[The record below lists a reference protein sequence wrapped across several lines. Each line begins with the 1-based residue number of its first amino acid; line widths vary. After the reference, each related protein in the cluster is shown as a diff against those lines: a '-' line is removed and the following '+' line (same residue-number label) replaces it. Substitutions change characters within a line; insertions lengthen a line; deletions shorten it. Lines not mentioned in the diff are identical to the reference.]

1 MSRILKRPMFR
12 MGGSTEDSGIM
23 SGMRTRFENGG
34 KTDEALSELDRLA
47 PMPERRVT
55 ELLQNIGLN
64 ILANPSQ
71 GNVFRTVAAAAR
83 DPLQQASARDF
94 QSALLRRQ
102 TVSDILSQ
110 QREQR
115 DKERLLGLRIEAD
128 KEIAGL
134 RAGQDLA
141 ANEFPNDPP
150 SVANAKYRII
160 ETSPI
165 ISSGLQIIVAPANQQ
180 IKTIQSLNPNSGDF
194 FVIANS
200 MGQPE
205 KYVKV
210 EKDEKNRIKLI
221 EVDSNGETID
231 DIETDMGETKN
242 ITDNTY
248 QERISEDLAKI
259 RKQKR
264 KEFQESLPDIKPDDD
279 VDI

>member
-34 KTDEALSELDRLA
+34 KTEEALSELDRLA

-83 DPLQQASARDF
+83 DPLRQSGERDF

-102 TVSDILSQ
+102 TVGGILGQ
-110 QREQR
+110 QREQA
-115 DKERLLGLRIEAD
+115 DKERLLGMRIEAD

-150 SVANAKYRII
+150 SVANAKYQIMKTSRII
-160 ETSPI
+160 N
-165 ISSGLQIIVAPANQQ
+165 SGLQIIVAPANQQ
-180 IKTIQSLNPNSGDF
+180 IKTIRSLNPNSGDF
-194 FVIANS
+194 FVIANT

-248 QERISEDLAKI
+248 QERIAKDLAER
-259 RKQKR
+259 RKKQ
-264 KEFQESLPDIKPDDD
+264 QEQIEESFGVDDRDILQP
-279 VDI
+279 

>member
-34 KTDEALSELDRLA
+34 KTEEALSELDRLA

-102 TVSDILSQ
+102 TVGGILGQ
-110 QREQR
+110 QREQA
-115 DKERLLGLRIEAD
+115 DKERLLQMRIEAD

-134 RAGQDLA
+134 KSEQDAA
-141 ANEFPNDPP
+141 ANEFPNDLP
-150 SVANAKYRII
+150 SVANAKYQII
-160 ETSPI
+160 QTSKI
-165 ISSGLQIIVAPANQQ
+165 INSGLQIIVAPANQQ
-180 IKTIQSLNPNSGDF
+180 IKTIQSLNPNNGDF
-194 FVIANS
+194 FVIANT

-248 QERISEDLAKI
+248 QERIAKDLAER
-259 RKQKR
+259 RKKQQ
-264 KEFQESLPDIKPDDD
+264 EQLEESLGVEDRDILQP
-279 VDI
+279 

>member
-1 MSRILKRPMFR
+1 MSRILKSPMFR

-34 KTDEALSELDRLA
+34 KTEEALSELDRLA

-83 DPLQQASARDF
+83 DPLRQSGERDF

-102 TVSDILSQ
+102 TVGGILDQ
-110 QREQR
+110 QREQA
-115 DKERLLGLRIEAD
+115 DKERLLGMRIEAD

-134 RAGQDLA
+134 RADQDAA

-150 SVANAKYRII
+150 SVANAKYQII

-180 IKTIQSLNPNSGDF
+180 IKTIRSLNPNSGDF
-194 FVIANS
+194 FVIANT

-210 EKDEKNRIKLI
+210 VKDEKNRIKLI

-231 DIETDMGETKN
+231 DIEADMGETRD

-248 QERISEDLAKI
+248 QERIAKDLAER
-259 RKQKR
+259 RKKQ
-264 KEFQESLPDIKPDDD
+264 QEQIEESFGVEDRDILQP
-279 VDI
+279 

>member
-34 KTDEALSELDRLA
+34 KTEEALSELDRLA

-83 DPLQQASARDF
+83 DPLRQSGERDF

-102 TVSDILSQ
+102 TVGGILGQ
-110 QREQR
+110 QREQA
-115 DKERLLGLRIEAD
+115 DKERLLQMRIEAD

-134 RAGQDLA
+134 RAGQEKA

-150 SVANAKYRII
+150 SVANAKYQII

-180 IKTIQSLNPNSGDF
+180 IKTIRSLNPNSGDF
-194 FVIANS
+194 FVIANT

-231 DIETDMGETKN
+231 DIETDMGETIN

-248 QERISEDLAKI
+248 QERIAKDLAER
-259 RKQKR
+259 RKKQ
-264 KEFQESLPDIKPDDD
+264 QERLEESFGVEDREILQP
-279 VDI
+279 

>member
-12 MGGSTEDSGIM
+12 MGGSTENVGIM
-23 SGMRTRFENGG
+23 DGMRQRYEKAGLV
-34 KTDEALSELDRLA
+34 EERLSELDRLA
-47 PMPERRVT
+47 PLPKPRVT

-94 QSALLRRQ
+94 QAALLRRG
-102 TVSDILSQ
+102 TVGDILSQ

-134 RAGQDLA
+134 RAGQELA

-165 ISSGLQIIVAPANQQ
+165 ISSGLQIIVAPADQQ
-180 IKTIQSLNPNSGDF
+180 IKTIRSLNPNSGDF

-248 QERISEDLAKI
+248 QERIAKDFAERRKKQQEQLEESFGVEDREIL
-259 RKQKR
+259 Q
-264 KEFQESLPDIKPDDD
+264 P
-279 VDI
+279 

>member
-34 KTDEALSELDRLA
+34 KTEEALSELDRLA

-83 DPLQQASARDF
+83 DPLRQSGERDF

-102 TVSDILSQ
+102 TVGGILGQ
-110 QREQR
+110 QREQA
-115 DKERLLGLRIEAD
+115 DKERLLGMRIEAD

-134 RAGQDLA
+134 RAGQEKA

-150 SVANAKYRII
+150 SVANAKYQII

-180 IKTIQSLNPNSGDF
+180 IKTIRSLNPNSGDF
-194 FVIANS
+194 FVIANT

-210 EKDEKNRIKLI
+210 VKDEKNRIKLI

-231 DIETDMGETKN
+231 DIETDMGETRD

-248 QERISEDLAKI
+248 QERIAKDLAER
-259 RKQKR
+259 RKKQ
-264 KEFQESLPDIKPDDD
+264 QEQIEESFGVEDRDILQP
-279 VDI
+279 

>member
-12 MGGSTEDSGIM
+12 MGGSTENVGIM
-23 SGMRTRFENGG
+23 DGMRQRYSEAGRVD
-34 KTDEALSELDRLA
+34 KALSELDRLA

-83 DPLQQASARDF
+83 DPLRQSGERDF

-102 TVSDILSQ
+102 TVADILGQ
-110 QREQR
+110 QREQA
-115 DKERLLGLRIEAD
+115 DKERLLGMRIEAD

-134 RAGQDLA
+134 KAGQDLA

-150 SVANAKYRII
+150 SVAKAKYQII
-160 ETSPI
+160 QTSPI
-165 ISSGLQIIVAPANQQ
+165 ISSSLQIIVAPADQQ
-180 IKTIQSLNPNSGDF
+180 IPTIKRLNPNSGDF
-194 FVIANS
+194 FVIANT

-205 KYVKV
+205 KYVRV
-210 EKDEKNRIKLI
+210 EKDEKNKIKLI

-248 QERISEDLAKI
+248 QERISKDFAERRKKQQEQIEESFGVEDREIL
-259 RKQKR
+259 Q
-264 KEFQESLPDIKPDDD
+264 P
-279 VDI
+279 

>member
-34 KTDEALSELDRLA
+34 KTEEALSELDRLA

-83 DPLQQASARDF
+83 DPLRQSGERDF

-102 TVSDILSQ
+102 TVGGILDQ
-110 QREQR
+110 QREQA
-115 DKERLLGLRIEAD
+115 DKERLLGMRIEAD

-150 SVANAKYRII
+150 SVANAKYQII
-160 ETSPI
+160 QTSPI

-180 IKTIQSLNPNSGDF
+180 IKTIRSLNPNSGDF
-194 FVIANS
+194 FVIANT

-231 DIETDMGETKN
+231 DIETDMGETRN

-248 QERISEDLAKI
+248 QERIAKDLAER
-259 RKQKR
+259 RKKQ
-264 KEFQESLPDIKPDDD
+264 QERLEESFGVEDREILQP
-279 VDI
+279 

>member
-12 MGGSTEDSGIM
+12 MGGSTENVGIM
-23 SGMRTRFENGG
+23 DGMRQRYEKAGLV
-34 KTDEALSELDRLA
+34 EERLSELDRLA
-47 PMPERRVT
+47 PLPKPRVT

-94 QSALLRRQ
+94 QAALLRRG
-102 TVSDILSQ
+102 TVGDILSQ

-134 RAGQDLA
+134 RAGQELA

-165 ISSGLQIIVAPANQQ
+165 ISSGLQIIVAPADQQ
-180 IKTIQSLNPNSGDF
+180 IKTIRSLNPNSGDF

-248 QERISEDLAKI
+248 QERIAKDLAER
-259 RKQKR
+259 RKKQQ
-264 KEFQESLPDIKPDDD
+264 EQIEESLGVEDRDILQP
-279 VDI
+279 

>member
-1 MSRILKRPMFR
+1 MSRVLKRPMFR

-34 KTDEALSELDRLA
+34 KTEEALSELDRLA

-83 DPLQQASARDF
+83 DPLRQSGERDF

-102 TVSDILSQ
+102 TVGGILGQ
-110 QREQR
+110 QREQA
-115 DKERLLGLRIEAD
+115 DKERLLGMRIEAD

-134 RAGQDLA
+134 KAGQDLA

-150 SVANAKYRII
+150 SVANAKYQII
-160 ETSPI
+160 QTSPI

-194 FVIANS
+194 FVIANT

-210 EKDEKNRIKLI
+210 EKDEKNRINLI
-221 EVDSNGETID
+221 EVDSNGEIID
-231 DIETDMGETKN
+231 DIETDMGETRN

-248 QERISEDLAKI
+248 QERIAKDLAER
-259 RKQKR
+259 RKKQ
-264 KEFQESLPDIKPDDD
+264 QEQIEESFGVDDRDILQP
-279 VDI
+279 

>member
-34 KTDEALSELDRLA
+34 KTEEALSELDRLA

-83 DPLQQASARDF
+83 DPLRQSGERDF

-102 TVSDILSQ
+102 TVGGILGQ
-110 QREQR
+110 QREQA
-115 DKERLLGLRIEAD
+115 DKERLLGMRIEAD

-150 SVANAKYRII
+150 SVANAKYQII
-160 ETSPI
+160 QTSPI

-180 IKTIQSLNPNSGDF
+180 IKTIRSLNPNSGDF
-194 FVIANS
+194 FVIANT

-210 EKDEKNRIKLI
+210 VKDEKNRIKLI

-231 DIETDMGETKN
+231 DIEADMGETRD

-248 QERISEDLAKI
+248 QERIAKDLAER
-259 RKQKR
+259 RKKQ
-264 KEFQESLPDIKPDDD
+264 QERLEESFGVEDRDILQP
-279 VDI
+279 

>member
-1 MSRILKRPMFR
+1 MSRVLKRPMFR

-34 KTDEALSELDRLA
+34 KTEEALSELDRLA

-83 DPLQQASARDF
+83 DPLRQSGERDF

-102 TVSDILSQ
+102 TVGGILGQ
-110 QREQR
+110 QREQA
-115 DKERLLGLRIEAD
+115 DKERLLGMRIEAD

-134 RAGQDLA
+134 RADQDLA

-150 SVANAKYRII
+150 SVANAKYQII

-180 IKTIQSLNPNSGDF
+180 IKTIRSLNPNSGDF
-194 FVIANS
+194 FVIANT

-205 KYVKV
+205 KYVRV
-210 EKDEKNRIKLI
+210 EKDEKNKIKLI

-231 DIETDMGETKN
+231 DIETDMGETRN
-242 ITDNTY
+242 ITDDTY
-248 QERISEDLAKI
+248 QERISKDLAER
-259 RKQKR
+259 RKKQ
-264 KEFQESLPDIKPDDD
+264 QEQIEESFGVDDRDILQP
-279 VDI
+279 

>member
-34 KTDEALSELDRLA
+34 KTEEALSELDRLA

-64 ILANPSQ
+64 ILSNPSQ

-83 DPLQQASARDF
+83 DPLRQSGERDF

-102 TVSDILSQ
+102 TVGGILGQ
-110 QREQR
+110 QREQA
-115 DKERLLGLRIEAD
+115 DKERLLGMRIEAD

-150 SVANAKYRII
+150 SVANAKYQII
-160 ETSPI
+160 QTSPI

-180 IKTIQSLNPNSGDF
+180 IKTIRSLNPNSGDF
-194 FVIANS
+194 FVIANT

-210 EKDEKNRIKLI
+210 VKDEKNRIKLI

-231 DIETDMGETKN
+231 DIEADMGETRD

-248 QERISEDLAKI
+248 QERIAKDLAER
-259 RKQKR
+259 RKKQ
-264 KEFQESLPDIKPDDD
+264 QEQIEESFGVEDRDILQP
-279 VDI
+279 

>member
-34 KTDEALSELDRLA
+34 KTEEALSELDRLA

-83 DPLQQASARDF
+83 DPLRQSGERDF

-102 TVSDILSQ
+102 TVGGILGQ
-110 QREQR
+110 QREQA
-115 DKERLLGLRIEAD
+115 DKERLLGMRIEAD

-134 RAGQDLA
+134 RAEEDAA

-150 SVANAKYRII
+150 SVANAKYQII

-180 IKTIQSLNPNSGDF
+180 IKTIRSLNPNSGDF
-194 FVIANS
+194 FVIANT

-210 EKDEKNRIKLI
+210 VKDEKNRIKLI

-231 DIETDMGETKN
+231 DIEADMGETRD

-248 QERISEDLAKI
+248 QERIAKDLAER
-259 RKQKR
+259 RKKQ
-264 KEFQESLPDIKPDDD
+264 QEQIEESFGVDDRDILQP
-279 VDI
+279 

>member
-34 KTDEALSELDRLA
+34 KTEEALSELDRLA

-83 DPLQQASARDF
+83 DPLRQSGERDF

-102 TVSDILSQ
+102 TVGGILGQ
-110 QREQR
+110 QREQA
-115 DKERLLGLRIEAD
+115 DKERLLGMRIEAD

-134 RAGQDLA
+134 RAGQEKA

-150 SVANAKYRII
+150 SVANAKYQII

-180 IKTIQSLNPNSGDF
+180 IKTIRSLNPNSGDF
-194 FVIANS
+194 FVIANT

-210 EKDEKNRIKLI
+210 VKDEKNRIKLI

-231 DIETDMGETKN
+231 DIEADMGETRD

-248 QERISEDLAKI
+248 QERIAKDLAER
-259 RKQKR
+259 RKKQ
-264 KEFQESLPDIKPDDD
+264 QEQIEESFGVEDRDILQP
-279 VDI
+279 

>member
-34 KTDEALSELDRLA
+34 KTEEALSELDRLA

-83 DPLQQASARDF
+83 DPLRQSGERDF

-102 TVSDILSQ
+102 TVGGILGQ
-110 QREQR
+110 QREQA
-115 DKERLLGLRIEAD
+115 DKERLLGMRIEAD

-150 SVANAKYRII
+150 SVANAKYQII
-160 ETSPI
+160 QTSPI

-180 IKTIQSLNPNSGDF
+180 IKTIRSLNPNSGDF
-194 FVIANS
+194 FVIANT

-231 DIETDMGETKN
+231 DIETDMGETRN

-248 QERISEDLAKI
+248 QERIAKDLAER
-259 RKQKR
+259 RKKQ
-264 KEFQESLPDIKPDDD
+264 QEQIEESFGVEDRDILQP
-279 VDI
+279 

>member
-34 KTDEALSELDRLA
+34 KTEEALSELDRLA

-83 DPLQQASARDF
+83 DPLRQSGERDF

-102 TVSDILSQ
+102 TVGGILGQ
-110 QREQR
+110 QREQA
-115 DKERLLGLRIEAD
+115 DKERLLGMRIEAD

-150 SVANAKYRII
+150 SVANAKYQII

-180 IKTIQSLNPNSGDF
+180 IKTIRSLNPNSGDF
-194 FVIANS
+194 FVIANT

-210 EKDEKNRIKLI
+210 EKDEKNRINLI

-248 QERISEDLAKI
+248 QERIAKDLAER
-259 RKQKR
+259 RKKQ
-264 KEFQESLPDIKPDDD
+264 QEQIEESFGVEDRDILQP
-279 VDI
+279 

>member
-34 KTDEALSELDRLA
+34 KTEEALSELDRLA

-83 DPLQQASARDF
+83 DPLRQSGERDF

-102 TVSDILSQ
+102 TVGGILGQ
-110 QREQR
+110 QREQA
-115 DKERLLGLRIEAD
+115 DKERLLGMRIEAD

-150 SVANAKYRII
+150 SVANAKYQII
-160 ETSPI
+160 QTSPI

-180 IKTIQSLNPNSGDF
+180 IKTIRSLNPNSGDF
-194 FVIANS
+194 FVIANT

-231 DIETDMGETKN
+231 DMEADMGETRD
-242 ITDNTY
+242 ITNNTY
-248 QERISEDLAKI
+248 QERIAKDLAER
-259 RKQKR
+259 RKKQ
-264 KEFQESLPDIKPDDD
+264 QEQIEESFGVDDRDILQP
-279 VDI
+279 

>member
-34 KTDEALSELDRLA
+34 KTEEALSELDRLA

-55 ELLQNIGLN
+55 EVLQHLGLN

-83 DPLQQASARDF
+83 DPLRQSGERDF

-102 TVSDILSQ
+102 TVGGILGQ
-110 QREQR
+110 QREQA
-115 DKERLLGLRIEAD
+115 DKERLLGMRIEAD

-150 SVANAKYRII
+150 SVANAKYQII
-160 ETSPI
+160 QTSPI

-180 IKTIQSLNPNSGDF
+180 IKTIRSLNPNSGDF
-194 FVIANS
+194 FVIANT

-231 DIETDMGETKN
+231 DIEADMGETRD

-248 QERISEDLAKI
+248 QERIAKDLAER
-259 RKQKR
+259 RKKQ
-264 KEFQESLPDIKPDDD
+264 QEQIEESFGVEDRDILQP
-279 VDI
+279 

>member
-12 MGGSTEDSGIM
+12 MGGSTENVGIM
-23 SGMRTRFENGG
+23 DGMRQRYSEAGRVD
-34 KTDEALSELDRLA
+34 KALSELDRLA

-83 DPLQQASARDF
+83 DPLRQSGERDF

-102 TVSDILSQ
+102 TVADILGQ
-110 QREQR
+110 QREQA
-115 DKERLLGLRIEAD
+115 DKERLLQMRIEAD

-134 RAGQDLA
+134 RAGQEKA

-150 SVANAKYRII
+150 SVANAKYQIMQTSKII
-160 ETSPI
+160 N
-165 ISSGLQIIVAPANQQ
+165 SGLQIIVAPANQQ
-180 IKTIQSLNPNSGDF
+180 IKTIQSLNPNNGDF

-248 QERISEDLAKI
+248 QERISKDLAER
-259 RKQKR
+259 RKKQQ
-264 KEFQESLPDIKPDDD
+264 EQIEESLGVEDRDILQP
-279 VDI
+279 

>member
-34 KTDEALSELDRLA
+34 KTEEALSELDRLA

-83 DPLQQASARDF
+83 DPLRQSGERDF

-102 TVSDILSQ
+102 TVGGILGQ
-110 QREQR
+110 QREQA
-115 DKERLLGLRIEAD
+115 DKERLLGMRIEAD

-150 SVANAKYRII
+150 SVANAKYQIMKTSRII
-160 ETSPI
+160 N
-165 ISSGLQIIVAPANQQ
+165 SGLQIIVAPANQQ
-180 IKTIQSLNPNSGDF
+180 IKTIRSLNPNSGDF
-194 FVIANS
+194 FVIANT

-210 EKDEKNRIKLI
+210 VKDEKNRIKLI

-248 QERISEDLAKI
+248 QERIAKDLAER
-259 RKQKR
+259 RKKQ
-264 KEFQESLPDIKPDDD
+264 QEQIEESFGVDDRDILQP
-279 VDI
+279 

>member
-34 KTDEALSELDRLA
+34 KTEEALSELDRLA

-83 DPLQQASARDF
+83 DPLRQSGERDF

-102 TVSDILSQ
+102 TVGGILGQ
-110 QREQR
+110 QREQA
-115 DKERLLGLRIEAD
+115 DKERLLGMRIEAD

-150 SVANAKYRII
+150 SVANAKYQII
-160 ETSPI
+160 QTSPI

-180 IKTIQSLNPNSGDF
+180 IKTIRSLNPNSGDF
-194 FVIANS
+194 FVIANT

-248 QERISEDLAKI
+248 QERIAKDLAER
-259 RKQKR
+259 RKKQ
-264 KEFQESLPDIKPDDD
+264 QEQIEESFGVDDRDILQP
-279 VDI
+279 

>member
-34 KTDEALSELDRLA
+34 KTEEALSELDRLA

-83 DPLQQASARDF
+83 DPLRQSGERDF

-102 TVSDILSQ
+102 TVGGILGQ
-110 QREQR
+110 QREQA
-115 DKERLLGLRIEAD
+115 DKERLLGMRIEAD

-134 RAGQDLA
+134 RAEEDAA

-150 SVANAKYRII
+150 SVANAKYQIMKTSKII
-160 ETSPI
+160 N
-165 ISSGLQIIVAPANQQ
+165 SGLQIIVAPANQQ
-180 IKTIQSLNPNSGDF
+180 IKTIRSLNPNNGDF
-194 FVIANS
+194 FVIANT

-210 EKDEKNRIKLI
+210 EKDEKNRINLI
-221 EVDSNGETID
+221 EVDSNGEIID
-231 DIETDMGETKN
+231 DIETDMGETIN

-248 QERISEDLAKI
+248 QERIAKDLAER
-259 RKQKR
+259 RKKQ
-264 KEFQESLPDIKPDDD
+264 QERLEESFGVEDREILQP
-279 VDI
+279 

>member
-34 KTDEALSELDRLA
+34 KTEEALSELDRLA

-83 DPLQQASARDF
+83 DPLRQSGERDF

-102 TVSDILSQ
+102 TVGNILGQ
-110 QREQR
+110 QREQA
-115 DKERLLGLRIEAD
+115 DKERLLGMRIEAD

-150 SVANAKYRII
+150 SVANAKYQII
-160 ETSPI
+160 QTSPI

-180 IKTIQSLNPNSGDF
+180 IKTIRSLNPNSGDF
-194 FVIANS
+194 FVIANT

-231 DIETDMGETKN
+231 DMEADMGETRD
-242 ITDNTY
+242 ITNNTY
-248 QERISEDLAKI
+248 QERIAKDLAET
-259 RKQKR
+259 RKKQ
-264 KEFQESLPDIKPDDD
+264 QEQIEESFGVEDRDILQP
-279 VDI
+279 

>member
-34 KTDEALSELDRLA
+34 KTEEALSELDRLA

-83 DPLQQASARDF
+83 DPLRQSGERDF

-102 TVSDILSQ
+102 TVGGILGQ
-110 QREQR
+110 QREQA
-115 DKERLLGLRIEAD
+115 DKERLLGMKIEAD

-150 SVANAKYRII
+150 SVANAKYQII

-180 IKTIQSLNPNSGDF
+180 IKTIRSLNPNSGDF
-194 FVIANS
+194 FVIANT

-231 DIETDMGETKN
+231 DIETDMGETRD

-248 QERISEDLAKI
+248 RERIAKDLAER
-259 RKQKR
+259 RKKQ
-264 KEFQESLPDIKPDDD
+264 QEQIEESFGVEDRDILQP
-279 VDI
+279 

>member
-12 MGGSTEDSGIM
+12 MGGSTENVGIM
-23 SGMRTRFENGG
+23 DGMRQRYSEAGRVD
-34 KTDEALSELDRLA
+34 KALSELDRLA

-83 DPLQQASARDF
+83 DPLRQSGERDF

-102 TVSDILSQ
+102 TVGGILGQ
-110 QREQR
+110 QREQA
-115 DKERLLGLRIEAD
+115 DKERLLGMRIEAD

-134 RAGQDLA
+134 RAEEDAA

-150 SVANAKYRII
+150 SVANAKYQII
-160 ETSPI
+160 QTSPI

-180 IKTIQSLNPNSGDF
+180 IKTIRSLNPNSGDF
-194 FVIANS
+194 FVIANT

-210 EKDEKNRIKLI
+210 VKDEKNRIKLI

-231 DIETDMGETKN
+231 DIEADMGETRD

-248 QERISEDLAKI
+248 QERIAKDLAER
-259 RKQKR
+259 RKKQ
-264 KEFQESLPDIKPDDD
+264 QEQIEESFGVEDRDILQP
-279 VDI
+279 

>member
-34 KTDEALSELDRLA
+34 KTEEALSELDRLA

-83 DPLQQASARDF
+83 DPLRQSGERDF

-102 TVSDILSQ
+102 TVGDILGQ
-110 QREQR
+110 QREQA
-115 DKERLLGLRIEAD
+115 DKERLLGMRIEAD

-134 RAGQDLA
+134 RADQDLA

-180 IKTIQSLNPNSGDF
+180 IKTIRSLNPNSGDF
-194 FVIANS
+194 FVIANT

-210 EKDEKNRIKLI
+210 VKDEKNRIKLI

-231 DIETDMGETKN
+231 DIETDMGETRN

-248 QERISEDLAKI
+248 QERIAKDLAER
-259 RKQKR
+259 RKKQ
-264 KEFQESLPDIKPDDD
+264 QEQIEESFGVEDRDILQP
-279 VDI
+279 

>member
-1 MSRILKRPMFR
+1 
-12 MGGSTEDSGIM
+12 MGGSTENVGIM
-23 SGMRTRFENGG
+23 DGMRQRYEKAGLV
-34 KTDEALSELDRLA
+34 EERLSELDRLA
-47 PMPERRVT
+47 PLPKPRVT

-64 ILANPSQ
+64 ILSNPSE
-71 GNVFRTVAAAAR
+71 GNIFRTAAKAAR

-94 QSALLRRQ
+94 QAALLRRG
-102 TVSDILSQ
+102 TVGDILSQ

-134 RAGQDLA
+134 RAGQELA

-165 ISSGLQIIVAPANQQ
+165 ISSGLQIIVAPADQQ
-180 IKTIQSLNPNSGDF
+180 IKTIRSLNPNSGDF

-248 QERISEDLAKI
+248 QERIAKDLAER
-259 RKQKR
+259 RKKQQ
-264 KEFQESLPDIKPDDD
+264 EQIEESLGVEDRDILQP
-279 VDI
+279 

>member
-34 KTDEALSELDRLA
+34 KTEEALSELDRLA

-83 DPLQQASARDF
+83 DPLRQSGERDF

-102 TVSDILSQ
+102 TVGGILGQ
-110 QREQR
+110 QREQA
-115 DKERLLGLRIEAD
+115 DKERLLGMRIEAD

-134 RAGQDLA
+134 RAEEDAA

-150 SVANAKYRII
+150 SVANAKYQIMKTSKII
-160 ETSPI
+160 N
-165 ISSGLQIIVAPANQQ
+165 SGLQIIVAPANQQ
-180 IKTIQSLNPNSGDF
+180 IKTIRSLNPNSGDF
-194 FVIANS
+194 FVIANT

-210 EKDEKNRIKLI
+210 EKDEKNRINLI
-221 EVDSNGETID
+221 EVDSNGEIID
-231 DIETDMGETKN
+231 DIETDMGETIN

-248 QERISEDLAKI
+248 QERIAKDLAER
-259 RKQKR
+259 RKKQ
-264 KEFQESLPDIKPDDD
+264 QEQIEESFGVDDRDILQP
-279 VDI
+279 

>member
-34 KTDEALSELDRLA
+34 KTEEALSELDRLA

-83 DPLQQASARDF
+83 DPLRQSGERDF

-102 TVSDILSQ
+102 TVGGILGQ
-110 QREQR
+110 QREQA
-115 DKERLLGLRIEAD
+115 DKERLLGMRIEAD

-134 RAGQDLA
+134 RAEEDAA

-150 SVANAKYRII
+150 SVANAKYQIMKTSKII
-160 ETSPI
+160 N
-165 ISSGLQIIVAPANQQ
+165 SGLQIIVAPANQQ
-180 IKTIQSLNPNSGDF
+180 IKTIRSLNPNSGDF
-194 FVIANS
+194 FVIANT

-231 DIETDMGETKN
+231 DIETDMGETRN
-242 ITDNTY
+242 ITDDTY
-248 QERISEDLAKI
+248 QERISKDLAER
-259 RKQKR
+259 RKKQ
-264 KEFQESLPDIKPDDD
+264 QEQIEESFGVDDRDILQP
-279 VDI
+279 

>member
-34 KTDEALSELDRLA
+34 KTEEALSELDRLA

-83 DPLQQASARDF
+83 DPLRQSGERDF

-102 TVSDILSQ
+102 TVGGILGQ
-110 QREQR
+110 QREQA
-115 DKERLLGLRIEAD
+115 DKERLLGMRIEAD

-134 RAGQDLA
+134 RAEEDAA

-150 SVANAKYRII
+150 SVANAKYQIMKTSKII
-160 ETSPI
+160 N
-165 ISSGLQIIVAPANQQ
+165 SGLQIIVSPANQQ
-180 IKTIQSLNPNSGDF
+180 IKTIRSLNPNSGDF
-194 FVIANS
+194 FVIANT

-210 EKDEKNRIKLI
+210 VKDEKNRIKLI

-248 QERISEDLAKI
+248 QERIAKDLAEI
-259 RKQKR
+259 RKKQ
-264 KEFQESLPDIKPDDD
+264 QEQIEESFGVEDRDILQP
-279 VDI
+279 

>member
-34 KTDEALSELDRLA
+34 KTEEALSELDRLA

-83 DPLQQASARDF
+83 DPLRQSGERDF

-102 TVSDILSQ
+102 TVGGILGQ
-110 QREQR
+110 QREQA
-115 DKERLLGLRIEAD
+115 DKERLLGMRIEAD

-150 SVANAKYRII
+150 SVANAKYQII

-180 IKTIQSLNPNSGDF
+180 IKTIRSLNPNSGDF
-194 FVIANS
+194 FVIANT

-231 DIETDMGETKN
+231 DIEADMGETRD

-248 QERISEDLAKI
+248 QERIAKDLAER
-259 RKQKR
+259 RKKQ
-264 KEFQESLPDIKPDDD
+264 QEQIEESFGVEDRDILQP
-279 VDI
+279 

>member
-12 MGGSTEDSGIM
+12 MGGSTENVGIM
-23 SGMRTRFENGG
+23 DGMRQRYSEAGRVD
-34 KTDEALSELDRLA
+34 KALSELDRLA

-83 DPLQQASARDF
+83 DPLRQSGERDF

-102 TVSDILSQ
+102 TVGGILGQ
-110 QREQR
+110 QREQA
-115 DKERLLGLRIEAD
+115 DKERLLGMRIEAD

-150 SVANAKYRII
+150 SVANAKYQII
-160 ETSPI
+160 QTSPI

-180 IKTIQSLNPNSGDF
+180 IKTIRSLNPNNGDF
-194 FVIANS
+194 FVIANT

-231 DIETDMGETKN
+231 DIETDMGETRN
-242 ITDNTY
+242 ITDDTY
-248 QERISEDLAKI
+248 QERISKDLAER
-259 RKQKR
+259 RKKQ
-264 KEFQESLPDIKPDDD
+264 QEQIEESFGVEDRDILQP
-279 VDI
+279 

>member
-34 KTDEALSELDRLA
+34 KTEEALSELDRLA

-83 DPLQQASARDF
+83 DPLRQSGERDF

-102 TVSDILSQ
+102 TVGGILGQ
-110 QREQR
+110 QREQA
-115 DKERLLGLRIEAD
+115 DKERLLGMRIEAD

-134 RAGQDLA
+134 RADEDAA

-150 SVANAKYRII
+150 SVANAKYQIMKTSKII
-160 ETSPI
+160 N
-165 ISSGLQIIVAPANQQ
+165 SGLQIIVAPANQQ
-180 IKTIQSLNPNSGDF
+180 IKTIRSLNPNNGDF
-194 FVIANS
+194 FVIANT

-231 DIETDMGETKN
+231 DIETDMGETRD

-248 QERISEDLAKI
+248 QERIAKDLAER
-259 RKQKR
+259 RKKQ
-264 KEFQESLPDIKPDDD
+264 QEQIEESFGVDDRDILQP
-279 VDI
+279 

>member
-34 KTDEALSELDRLA
+34 KTEEALSELDRLA

-83 DPLQQASARDF
+83 DPLRQSGERDF

-102 TVSDILSQ
+102 TVGGILGQ
-110 QREQR
+110 QREQA
-115 DKERLLGLRIEAD
+115 DKERLLGMRIEAD

-150 SVANAKYRII
+150 SVANAKYQII

-180 IKTIQSLNPNSGDF
+180 IKTIRSLNPNSGDF
-194 FVIANS
+194 FVIANT

-231 DIETDMGETKN
+231 DIETDMGETRD

-248 QERISEDLAKI
+248 RERIAKDLAER
-259 RKQKR
+259 RKKQ
-264 KEFQESLPDIKPDDD
+264 QEQIEESFGVEDRDILQP
-279 VDI
+279 

>member
-134 RAGQDLA
+134 RAGQELA

-165 ISSGLQIIVAPANQQ
+165 ISSGLQIIVAPADQQ
-180 IKTIQSLNPNSGDF
+180 IKTIRSLNPNSGDF

-248 QERISEDLAKI
+248 QERIAKDFAERRKKQQEQLEESFGVEDREIL
-259 RKQKR
+259 Q
-264 KEFQESLPDIKPDDD
+264 P
-279 VDI
+279 

>member
-34 KTDEALSELDRLA
+34 KTEEALSELDRLA

-83 DPLQQASARDF
+83 DPLRQSGERDF

-102 TVSDILSQ
+102 TVGGILGQ
-110 QREQR
+110 QREQA
-115 DKERLLGLRIEAD
+115 DKERLLGMRIEAD

-134 RAGQDLA
+134 RSGQDLA

-150 SVANAKYRII
+150 SVANAKYQII

-180 IKTIQSLNPNSGDF
+180 IKTIRSLNPNSGDF
-194 FVIANS
+194 FVIANT

-210 EKDEKNRIKLI
+210 VKDEKNRIKLI
-221 EVDSNGETID
+221 EVDSNGGTID
-231 DIETDMGETKN
+231 DIETDMGETRD

-248 QERISEDLAKI
+248 RERIAKDLAER
-259 RKQKR
+259 RKKQ
-264 KEFQESLPDIKPDDD
+264 QEQIEESFGVEDRDILQP
-279 VDI
+279 

>member
-34 KTDEALSELDRLA
+34 KTEEALSELDRLA

-83 DPLQQASARDF
+83 DPLRQSGERDF

-102 TVSDILSQ
+102 TVGGILGQ
-110 QREQR
+110 QREQA
-115 DKERLLGLRIEAD
+115 DKERLLGMRIEAD

-150 SVANAKYRII
+150 SVANAKYQII
-160 ETSPI
+160 QTSPI

-180 IKTIQSLNPNSGDF
+180 IKTIRSLNPNSGDF
-194 FVIANS
+194 FVIANT

-231 DIETDMGETKN
+231 DIETDMGETIN

-248 QERISEDLAKI
+248 QERIAKDLAER
-259 RKQKR
+259 RKKQ
-264 KEFQESLPDIKPDDD
+264 QEQIEESFGVEDRDILQP
-279 VDI
+279 

>member
-34 KTDEALSELDRLA
+34 KTEEALSELDRLA

-83 DPLQQASARDF
+83 DPLRQSGERDF

-102 TVSDILSQ
+102 TVGGILGQ
-110 QREQR
+110 QREQA
-115 DKERLLGLRIEAD
+115 DKERLLGMRIEAD

-134 RAGQDLA
+134 RADQDLA

-150 SVANAKYRII
+150 SVANAKYQII

-180 IKTIQSLNPNSGDF
+180 IKTIRSLNPNSGDF
-194 FVIANS
+194 FVIANT

-210 EKDEKNRIKLI
+210 VKDEKNRIKLI

-231 DIETDMGETKN
+231 DIEADMGETRD

-248 QERISEDLAKI
+248 QERIAKDLAER
-259 RKQKR
+259 RKKQ
-264 KEFQESLPDIKPDDD
+264 QEQIEESFGVEDRDILQP
-279 VDI
+279 

>member
-34 KTDEALSELDRLA
+34 KTEEALSELDRLA

-83 DPLQQASARDF
+83 DPLRQSGERDF

-102 TVSDILSQ
+102 TVGGILGQ
-110 QREQR
+110 QREQA
-115 DKERLLGLRIEAD
+115 DKERLLGMRIEAD

-134 RAGQDLA
+134 RAEEDAA

-150 SVANAKYRII
+150 SVANAKYQIMKTSKII
-160 ETSPI
+160 N
-165 ISSGLQIIVAPANQQ
+165 SGLQIIVAPANQQ
-180 IKTIQSLNPNSGDF
+180 IKTIRSLNPNNGDF
-194 FVIANS
+194 FVIANT

-210 EKDEKNRIKLI
+210 EKDEKNRINLI
-221 EVDSNGETID
+221 EVDSNGEIID
-231 DIETDMGETKN
+231 DIETDMGETRN

-248 QERISEDLAKI
+248 QERIAKDLAER
-259 RKQKR
+259 RKKQ
-264 KEFQESLPDIKPDDD
+264 QEQIEESFGVDDRDILQP
-279 VDI
+279 